1 MQFETKIAVV
11 LRDDL
16 AGCQETNVTTFLVSG
31 NRGNRARR
39 CRGAVR
45 RRAGKRARASPQR
58 HAGHLHAGVFA
69 TGHDEANRA
78 AVRRVAAEELD
89 LVGNALRAERK
100 TVDKIVDR
108 LRFHP

>member
-1 MQFETKIAVV
+1 MQFETKIAVA

-45 RRAGKRARASPQR
+45 RRAGKRARA
-58 HAGHLHAGVFA
+58 
-69 TGHDEANRA
+69 
-78 AVRRVAAEELD
+78 
-89 LVGNALRAERK
+89 
-100 TVDKIVDR
+100 
-108 LRFHP
+108 